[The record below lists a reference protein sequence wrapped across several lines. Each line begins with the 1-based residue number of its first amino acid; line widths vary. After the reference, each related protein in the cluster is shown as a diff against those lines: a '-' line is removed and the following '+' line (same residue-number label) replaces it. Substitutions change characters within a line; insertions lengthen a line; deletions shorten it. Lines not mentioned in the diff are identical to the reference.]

1 MPIDF
6 RNIDP
11 DLSYSLK
18 EVAQLLELAYG
29 TVLKLRKDKKLKY
42 TKIGKKYYIKGQDI
56 LSYVFRNTPSKL
68 HLDR

>member
-1 MPIDF
+1 MPINF

-42 TKIGKKYYIKGQDI
+42 IKIGKKYYIKGQDL
-56 LSYVFRNTPSKL
+56 LSHIFKEGLNQTK
-68 HLDR
+68 